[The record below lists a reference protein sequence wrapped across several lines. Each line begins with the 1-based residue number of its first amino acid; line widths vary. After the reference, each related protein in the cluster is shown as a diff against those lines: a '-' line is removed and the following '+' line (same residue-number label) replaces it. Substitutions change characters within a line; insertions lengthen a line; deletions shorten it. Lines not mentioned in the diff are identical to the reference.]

1 MNKTI
6 KVWGMIAWCA
16 GSICG
21 AEVKRELPDRLR
33 LPEVIADNMV
43 LQRGQRV
50 PIWGWAKP
58 GEAVRVEFG
67 GQKVSTL
74 VKPDGT
80 WELKLK
86 ALQASATPAQLVVT
100 AGDSITLTNILVGE
114 VWLASG
120 QSNMEK
126 PLGLQPGQKPCENVE
141 AELAAAHYPQIRL
154 FKVEKG
160 AMSKTPL
167 PGLRKFRSW
176 QECSSNAL
184 EGGSFSAVGYFFAR
198 EIHTNLNVPVGI
210 IASSWGGT
218 RIEPWTAPEGF
229 AAVKSVAEFGRAQPG
244 TNEITKVRPQEIY
257 NTMIHPLVPFAI
269 RGALWYQGESNCIA
283 ETNRLIYADKMEA
296 LIKGWRK
303 VWSQGDFPFYYVQ
316 LAPYRYAARK
326 QTPPISPDALPLTW
340 AAQAR
345 ALRIRNTGMAVIH
358 DTVTDLGD
366 IHPVRK
372 REVGQRLAGLALH
385 QTYGRVDWVSSGP
398 TVGRVRYS
406 GGAAL
411 VRFDHCAGGLV
422 TADGKVP
429 DWFEVAAADG
439 KFIRAEALIDGDAVR
454 CWSPA
459 VPQPVAVRLGW
470 SETAQPNLRN
480 SAGLPVTP
488 FRSP

>member
-1 MNKTI
+1 
-6 KVWGMIAWCA
+6 
-16 GSICG
+16 
-21 AEVKRELPDRLR
+21 
-33 LPEVIADNMV
+33 
-43 LQRGQRV
+43 
-50 PIWGWAKP
+50 
-58 GEAVRVEFG
+58 
-67 GQKVSTL
+67 
-74 VKPDGT
+74 
-80 WELKLK
+80 
-86 ALQASATPAQLVVT
+86 
-100 AGDSITLTNILVGE
+100 
-114 VWLASG
+114 
-120 QSNMEK
+120 
-126 PLGLQPGQKPCENVE
+126 
-141 AELAAAHYPQIRL
+141 
-154 FKVEKG
+154 
-160 AMSKTPL
+160 
-167 PGLRKFRSW
+167 
-176 QECSSNAL
+176 L